1 MNRTNIAAIG
11 LSLSSLALF
20 SVGQAQPQISPQS
33 IIVNPVDN
41 ALSVR
46 VYTDR
51 GGSNPVYNIGDPIRV
66 SVNVNQDAY
75 VYLFSVHA
83 DGKVD
88 LILPNKLSGGNAYL
102 RANETRTFPPSG
114 AAYQLNVD
122 GPTGQDK
129 VLAVASKRQ
138 LNINEIASFQG
149 SNQFADVQVTGQDN
163 LARAL
168 SIVVQPVPASDWET
182 AVAYFQ
188 VQGGLGSVRPPN
200 GDAYIF
206 KPLELVAYPGAT
218 VQYNNGDD
226 YNATIGFTATTDL
239 NTIAGYYRNEITARG
254 YNIYQYRPQ
263 RNRVVFQFRNASNRG
278 DIEIRL
284 NGQSYVLTIKF
295 NR

>member
-1 MNRTNIAAIG
+1 MNQVTKITALGIA
-11 LSLSSLALF
+11 LSSLA
-20 SVGQAQPQISPQS
+20 SIASAQPQISPQS

-41 ALSVR
+41 TLSVR
-46 VYTDR
+46 VTTDR

-75 VYLFSVHA
+75 VYLFSVHS

-122 GPTGQDK
+122 GPAGQDK

-138 LNINEIASFQG
+138 LNLNEIAQFQG

-188 VQGGLGSVRPPN
+188 VQGGYGTVRPPN

-206 KPLELVAYPGAT
+206 KPLELVAYPGAV
-218 VQYNNGDD
+218 VQYNNNDD
-226 YNATIGFTATTDL
+226 QNARIEFTASTDI
-239 NTIAGYYRNEITARG
+239 NTIAVYYRNEITARG

-263 RNRVVFQFRNASNRG
+263 RSRVVFGFRNDSRRG
-278 DIEIRL
+278 NVEIRL
-284 NGQSYVLTIKF
+284 DGQRYVLVITF